1 MNVSFLCHTLLN
13 TNYIYIYVLKLGTP
27 LHRSPLWPYSQ
38 DLYHLY
44 YLILTYVLPFIV
56 LYVFYLNRMHL
67 SDSITARWV
76 QKSSPF
82 FIRNHFATSKKRDT
96 HCHKGFIVKW
106 MHGYIIYVTFNWKAT
121 LKFSSISLRK
131 TKALKNKCSGLCL
144 FCSYDRLA
152 WQKQSWFTKITWG
165 SSH

>member
-1 MNVSFLCHTLLN
+1 MNVPFLCHALLN
-13 TNYIYIYVLKLGTP
+13 TNYIYIYLLKLGTL
-27 LHRSPLWPYSQ
+27 LHRSPLWPYCRH
-38 DLYHLY
+38 LYHLY
-44 YLILTYVLPFIV
+44 YLVLTYMLPFIV
-56 LYVFYLNRMHL
+56 LCVFHSNRMYL
-67 SDSITARWV
+67 SDSIAAIWV

-82 FIRNHFATSKKRDT
+82 FIRSHSATSEKRDT

-106 MHGYIIYVTFNWKAT
+106 MHGYILNATFSWKAT

-131 TKALKNKCSGLCL
+131 TKVLLKKCCGLCL

-152 WQKQSWFTKITWG
+152 WLKQSWFTKITWG